1 LLLLLLLLLVVMILV
16 LLLLFLLG
24 FVLGQADVLLPGS
37 LLQLQMLLA
46 TAQKGAAAAAVGPG
60 DCGAVGV
67 VAVGV
72 WLPPAHHSDQ
82 EQGQSEGPAV
92 ATG

>member
-1 LLLLLLLLLVVMILV
+1 LLLLLLLVLVVMMLV

-46 TAQKGAAAAAVGPG
+46 TARKGAAAAVGPG

-72 WLPPAHHSDQ
+72 WLPPAHPPDQ
-82 EQGQSEGPAV
+82 EQGQGEGPAV